1 MHDGI
6 FYYEPKCVLRAYN
19 RITTVVKIPNS
30 YYVFTT
36 IDGINMPRFAI
47 SVTFLT
53 NLTEIS
59 NLANHTKTRQIE
71 AF

>member
-1 MHDGI
+1 MLKYHSSKH
-6 FYYEPKCVLRAYN
+6 P
-19 RITTVVKIPNS
+19 TS

-47 SVTFLT
+47 FVTFFT
-53 NLTEIS
+53 ISTEK
-59 NLANHTKTRQIE
+59 ANPANRAKTRQIK